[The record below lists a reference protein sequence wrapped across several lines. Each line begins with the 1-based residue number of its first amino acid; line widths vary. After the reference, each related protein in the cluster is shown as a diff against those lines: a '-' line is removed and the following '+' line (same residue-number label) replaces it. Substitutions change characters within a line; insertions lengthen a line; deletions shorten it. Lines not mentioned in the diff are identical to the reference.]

1 MPSEEPDD
9 ARARVIVVG
18 SINIDLIVSVT
29 ALPGPG
35 ETVIGGTFGQAPG
48 GKGANQAAAAATL
61 GADTALVGMTG
72 DDGFGRSA
80 KDDLAQLGVDLSR
93 VGTGA
98 NPTGVALIM
107 VDERGENS
115 IAVASGANDELDAHS
130 VVEAINALA
139 RDRTVVLANLEVPN
153 EAVLAAAS
161 TAQALG
167 CSFVL
172 NPAPARRLGWE
183 MLRWCDVLTPNEHE
197 ASMLGW
203 ASVDNLMEQGVKA
216 VVVTRGREGASLY
229 RPNEP
234 RYDQPAFPID
244 AVDTTGA
251 GDAFS
256 AALSWAIAQGRSLEE
271 GVRLAC
277 GAGALATRK
286 VGARASLPNAAELK
300 DFVSNGSHSTLP

>member
-1 MPSEEPDD
+1 MT
-9 ARARVIVVG
+9 RASNQRRTAVIVVG
-18 SINIDLIVSVT
+18 SINIDLIISVD

-35 ETVIGGTFGQAPG
+35 ETVIGGTFTQAPG

-61 GADTALVGMTG
+61 GARTALVGMTG
-72 DDGFGRSA
+72 DDDFGRRA
-80 KDDLAQLGVDLSR
+80 RDDLAGLGVDLAH

-107 VDERGENS
+107 VDERGENL
-115 IAVASGANDELDAHS
+115 IAVASGANEELDAQS
-130 VVEAINALA
+130 VVQAVNALA
-139 RDRTVVLANLEVPN
+139 DEDAVVLANLEVPDD
-153 EAVLAAAS
+153 AVLAAAS

-183 MLRWCDVLTPNEHE
+183 MLRWCDVITPNEHE
-197 ASMLGW
+197 VTMLGW
-203 ASVDNLMEQGVKA
+203 PSVEDMMEQGVKA
-216 VVVTRGREGASLY
+216 VVVTRGRQGAILH

-234 RYDQPAFPID
+234 RRDQPAFEVE

-256 AALSWAIAQGRSLEE
+256 AALAWAIAQGRPLEE
-271 GVRLAC
+271 GVRVAC

-286 VGARASLPNAAELK
+286 VGARASLPTAAEL
-300 DFVSNGSHSTLP
+300 DVFVSGGSR

>member
-1 MPSEEPDD
+1 MRKEAD
-9 ARARVIVVG
+9 AAGARVIVVG
-18 SINIDLIVSVT
+18 SINIDLIVSVE

-35 ETVIGGTFGQAPG
+35 ETVIGGTFSHAPG
-48 GKGANQAAAAATL
+48 GKGANKAAAAATL
-61 GADTALVGMTG
+61 GASTALVGMTG
-72 DDGFGRSA
+72 DDDFGRTA
-80 KDDLAQLGVDLSR
+80 RDDLTELRVDLSH
-93 VGTGA
+93 VGTGVK
-98 NPTGVALIM
+98 PTGVALII
-107 VDERGENS
+107 VDDRGENS
-115 IAVASGANDELDAHS
+115 IAVASGANEELDAHE

-139 RDRTVVLANLEVPN
+139 RDGTVVLANLEVPD

-161 TAQALG
+161 TAHALG

-197 ASMLGW
+197 AAMLGW
-203 ASVDNLMEQGVKA
+203 ASVDELMDQGVKA

-229 RPNEP
+229 RPGEP
-234 RYDQPAFPID
+234 RHDQPAFHID
-244 AVDTTGA
+244 SVDTTGA

-256 AALSWAIAQGRSLEE
+256 AALAWAIAQGRALEE

-286 VGARASLPNAAELK
+286 VGARASLPNAAEVEE
-300 DFVSNGSHSTLP
+300 FVSDWGR

>member
-1 MPSEEPDD
+1 MPDEEPDG
-9 ARARVIVVG
+9 AGARVIVVG
-18 SINIDLIVSVT
+18 SVNIDLIVSVE

-35 ETVIGGTFGQAPG
+35 ETVIGGTFGRAPG

-61 GADTALVGMTG
+61 GAETALVGMTG
-72 DDGFGRSA
+72 DDDFGRTA
-80 KDDLAQLGVDLSR
+80 RDDLAQLGVDLSR
-93 VGTGA
+93 VGTGG

-107 VDERGENS
+107 VDEGGENL
-115 IAVASGANDELDAHS
+115 IAVASGANEELDAHS

-139 RDRTVVLANLEVPN
+139 GDRTVVLANLEVPD

-203 ASVDNLMEQGVKA
+203 PSVDDLIEQGVKA

-229 RPNEP
+229 RPNAP
-234 RYDQPAFPID
+234 RYDQPAFEVR

-256 AALSWAIAQGRSLEE
+256 AALAWAIAQGRPIEE
-271 GVRLAC
+271 GVRVAC

-286 VGARASLPNAAELK
+286 VGARASLPNVGELEE
-300 DFVSNGSHSTLP
+300 FVSSGGRSGGT

>member
-1 MPSEEPDD
+1 MPSEEPD

-18 SINIDLIVSVT
+18 SINIDLIVSVE

-35 ETVIGGTFGQAPG
+35 ETVIGGSFGQAPG

-61 GADTALVGMTG
+61 GAHTALVGMTG
-72 DDGFGRSA
+72 DDDFGRTA
-80 KDDLAQLGVDLSR
+80 RDDLARLRVDLSR
-93 VGTGA
+93 VRTGVE
-98 NPTGVALIM
+98 PTGVALIM
-107 VDERGENS
+107 VDERGENL
-115 IAVASGANDELDAHS
+115 IAVASGVNDELDAHS

-139 RDRTVVLANLEVPN
+139 RDGTVVLANLEVPD

-161 TAQALG
+161 TAQTLG
-167 CSFVL
+167 CAFVL
-172 NPAPARRLGWE
+172 NPAPARRLRWE

-203 ASVDNLMEQGVKA
+203 ASIDDLLDQGVKA
-216 VVVTRGREGASLY
+216 AVVTRGREGASLY

-234 RYDQPAFPID
+234 RRDQAPFHVE

-256 AALSWAIAQGRSLEE
+256 AALAWAIASGRGLEE

-286 VGARASLPNAAELK
+286 VGARASLPTAAELEE
-300 DFVSNGSHSTLP
+300 FVSSGGRSTLP

>member
-1 MPSEEPDD
+1 MPDEEPDG
-9 ARARVIVVG
+9 AGARVIVVG
-18 SINIDLIVSVT
+18 SVNIDLIVSVE

-35 ETVIGGTFGQAPG
+35 ETVIGGTFGRAPG

-61 GADTALVGMTG
+61 GAETALVGMTG
-72 DDGFGRSA
+72 DDDFGRTA
-80 KDDLAQLGVDLSR
+80 RDDLAQLGVDLSR
-93 VGTGA
+93 VGTGG

-107 VDERGENS
+107 VDEGGENL
-115 IAVASGANDELDAHS
+115 IAVASGANEELDAHS

-139 RDRTVVLANLEVPN
+139 GDRTVVLANLEVPD

-197 ASMLGW
+197 ASTLGW
-203 ASVDNLMEQGVKA
+203 PSVDNMIEQGVKA

-229 RPNEP
+229 RPNAP
-234 RYDQPAFPID
+234 RYDQPAFEVR

-256 AALSWAIAQGRSLEE
+256 AALAWAIARGLPIEE
-271 GVRLAC
+271 GVRVAC

-286 VGARASLPNAAELK
+286 VGARASLPNVRELEE
-300 DFVSNGSHSTLP
+300 FVSSGGRSGRT